1 MSGCTHCCERKID
14 TIFLSLY
21 LSCFHCSMT
30 ALTESFS
37 FQHPDSFNSSL
48 ALTFNVQRHFL
59 FPRPSPVLCLTG
71 QVVQVVV
78 WGHIPQLQLQLQS
91 GAPEPLL
98 QMEQNAEDNRGLQQ
112 SWRHLRC
119 KESLKDYDNVH
130 NKKTEIHHNTVLFL
144 VLNISFKCDP
154 DHVTRVCLLKDV
166 RHIKGN
172 KKCIVQY
179 LRNKY
184 WSSWFSP
191 ISMSRWHHH
200 SVPVQYSETAVYLCA
215 TSLQAWA
222 LLSPD
227 TKMSGCP
234 PPGPWCWHGQWR
246 HPVQLQNNGPRMGW
260 KIYGLAWGTKCW

>member
-1 MSGCTHCCERKID
+1 
-14 TIFLSLY
+14 
-21 LSCFHCSMT
+21 MT

-37 FQHPDSFNSSL
+37 FQHPDGFNSSL

-59 FPRPSPVLCLTG
+59 FPGPGPVLCLTG

-98 QMEQNAEDNRGLQQ
+98 QMEQDVEDNRGLATHYSLQQ

-179 LRNKY
+179 LRRNTDLAGFPQSVCPCDIITQYLYSIARQQFICAPPHYRHGLSCHLTQKCQVAPLLDLGVGMDNGDIRY
-184 WSSWFSP
+184 SCKTMDREWVGK
-191 ISMSRWHHH
+191 SMVW
-200 SVPVQYSETAVYLCA
+200 
-215 TSLQAWA
+215 
-222 LLSPD
+222 
-227 TKMSGCP
+227 
-234 PPGPWCWHGQWR
+234 PG
-246 HPVQLQNNGPRMGW
+246 VLNVDNDV
-260 KIYGLAWGTKCW
+260 